1 MGAFI
6 WLRVLIQLESATY
19 DNTARQD
26 WPGLLLEGLP
36 GRKGA
41 ARGDF
46 FGRHIPEE
54 SGRRYSCRHFI
65 LLGFVLQLDE
75 A

>member
-1 MGAFI
+1 MVERAYPFI
-6 WLRVLIQLESATY
+6 LESATY

-41 ARGDF
+41 DRGDF
-46 FGRHIPEE
+46 FGGTTGKKPE
-54 SGRRYSCRHFI
+54 GRYSPRHFI
-65 LLGFVLQLDE
+65 LLGFLLQLDE
-75 A
+75 T